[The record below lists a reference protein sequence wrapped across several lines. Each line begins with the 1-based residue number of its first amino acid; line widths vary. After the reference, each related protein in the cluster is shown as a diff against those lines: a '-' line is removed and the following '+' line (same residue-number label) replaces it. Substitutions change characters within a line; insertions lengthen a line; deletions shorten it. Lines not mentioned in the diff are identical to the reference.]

1 MCLYTAS
8 ATPVLPTCCTTRQ
21 GPASS
26 SSRMHDSCSCHICT
40 RLQRGIFLL
49 PSPLKAM
56 QLNTHS
62 SWSNTCERSQDE
74 SSTQPPPAHT
84 GPAGCCLM
92 DRRAGHPMAT
102 TMHTPTYSSAWEQD
116 QTTTPTAGPD
126 TSKATKPGPR
136 HQAGLQND
144 LPFPKYGR
152 LKKIFVS
159 KRTHNRHPWAVL
171 HFNSTPVYHL
181 WHKVMKGDPS
191 WAEPVVSSL
200 PCCST
205 EVENM
210 CYWSHKVLTIMAAN
224 PVISTD
230 VGKLLTSLSL
240 LLTMQK
246 KTLGFLCSLI
256 KPVGNWHKAF
266 IPYSQP
272 LM

>member
-40 RLQRGIFLL
+40 RLQRGTFLL

-102 TMHTPTYSSAWEQD
+102 TMHTHQ
-116 QTTTPTAGPD
+116 PTAQPG
-126 TSKATKPGPR
+126 SRTKPQHPQLAQTPPKPPNPVPDIR
-136 HQAGLQND
+136 QVCKMTCHSQNME
-144 LPFPKYGR
+144 G
-152 LKKIFVS
+152 LKK
-159 KRTHNRHPWAVL
+159 
-171 HFNSTPVYHL
+171 
-181 WHKVMKGDPS
+181 
-191 WAEPVVSSL
+191 
-200 PCCST
+200 
-205 EVENM
+205 
-210 CYWSHKVLTIMAAN
+210 
-224 PVISTD
+224 
-230 VGKLLTSLSL
+230 
-240 LLTMQK
+240 
-246 KTLGFLCSLI
+246 FLCQREPTTDIPEQFCTLTALLYITSGI
-256 KPVGNWHKAF
+256 KWWKE
-266 IPYSQP
+266 IPAEQSQSCP
-272 LM
+272 PYLAAPPR